1 MGIKELFI
9 RAVKSSCI
17 VSIFYH
23 IGAMLVGQPV
33 TVRQV
38 ITFTGMFIL
47 LYFLWLVMVSARE
60 NGRNNR
66 NNRNRR
72 R

>member
-9 RAVKSSCI
+9 RSVKSSCI

-23 IGAMLVGQPV
+23 IGVLLMGQPV
-33 TVRQV
+33 TIRQV

-47 LYFLWLVMVSARE
+47 LYFMWLVLVSARE
-60 NGRNNR
+60 NGRNSR
-66 NNRNRR
+66 NNRRR